1 MHNFESFSEGWC
13 FPSFI
18 RGCRDDFLDF
28 LGDVS
33 KFVLFGTESKFGA
46 DHVRVSVLTPKRVDD
61 RFSHFS
67 DSALTDIFGL
77 EVFVDAVSRTN
88 LVADLQ
94 CGPKRSI
101 FLDEIN
107 NLMTHRA

>member
-1 MHNFESFSEGWC
+1 MHNFEIFSEGWC

-18 RGCRDDFLDF
+18 RSRRDDFLNF
-28 LGDVS
+28 LGGVS
-33 KFVLFGTESKFGA
+33 EFVLFGAESKFGA

-67 DSALTDIFGL
+67 DSTLTDIFGL
-77 EVFVDAVSRTN
+77 EVFVDAVSCSN
-88 LVADLQ
+88 LVTDLQ